1 MRGLPWI
8 YPLFYHCTASQHNES
23 VYAVAEFFVVVVVGY
38 DDHSTPTVT
47 ASVFHMASP
56 LSQSVA
62 VAFDGVMRTVVYS
75 NPLRFIKRL
84 GTPLPT
90 AASLLRPD

>member
-8 YPLFYHCTASQHNES
+8 YPLFYYCTAPQYNES
-23 VYAVAEFFVVVVVGY
+23 VYAIAEFFVVVGY

-47 ASVFHMASP
+47 ACVFHMASP
-56 LSQSVA
+56 LSESVA

-75 NPLRFIKRL
+75 NPLRFTKRL

-90 AASLLRPD
+90 AASLLRPE